1 MKGIHERYLTLKCS
15 NSAAGCAA
23 RLVVAPLKHDD
34 VITLDEEYFNKRKSK
49 KYMIKPDIPE
59 PGL

>member
-15 NSAAGCAA
+15 NSAAGCTA
-23 RLVVAPLKHDD
+23 RLVAAPLKHGD
-34 VITLDEEYFNKRKSK
+34 VFVLDEEYFDKRKSK

-59 PGL
+59 AGL